1 MKRLLLVCVMI
12 LCLVPL
18 GAWAEEEAAEWFNEP
33 GETWNS
39 RGEHFRY
46 EIEDDHAVLTC
57 YWMEKDQPQPPVIEV
72 PAALGGYPL
81 TAIGWCAFDNWDD
94 RDWLPDQWQSYDGSQ
109 VECIV
114 IPEGVTTLKDG
125 AFCEAEHVGV
135 IHLPSTLT
143 EIHTGLCFEHV
154 DAEISFPNGNDVF
167 RVENGFLIDG
177 RQNALIYCNSTAREH
192 PLPRV
197 TRIETHA
204 LDHYHG
210 GKAVLEFPDSVEYIG
225 GYNAYDNVDLE
236 TIIVPGSVVE
246 IADHGLYC
254 NSATSIVLH
263 EGLKRIG
270 AFAFS
275 ETEAGE
281 IIVPATVEWIGYGAF
296 MWEGL
301 EPVIQNPDCVWE
313 TEAQFNSRIW
323 AEESANDEVI
333 WSYDGWPLRTDELI
347 RDEDGQDFLRI
358 TMKDDSGLMYVSTRL
373 PAFAS
378 LDEYHCGNT
387 AILLEYPV
395 GLPENATQEDAVE
408 AERYFLTFE
417 YIDGDWWLTAATNGW
432 DWTVDVEDGIFR
444 FGDYYE
450 PDPAWQWETESIFD
464 PEDACRLTGFYF
476 NGLEDMVAKYNEAMP
491 DRYSL
496 HPEDFE

>member
-1 MKRLLLVCVMI
+1 MKRLMLVFLMI
-12 LCLVPL
+12 LCLVPM
-18 GAWAEEEAAEWFNEP
+18 GSWAEKEAVEWFNGN
-33 GETWNS
+33 GEIYNS
-39 RGEHFRY
+39 RGEHFCY

-57 YWMEKDQPQPPVIEV
+57 YWIEKDKPQPSVIEV
-72 PAALGGYPL
+72 PATLSGYPV
-81 TAIGWCAFDNWDD
+81 TAIGWCAFDNWDAD
-94 RDWLPDQWQSYDGSQ
+94 DFPDGRHQAYDGRQ

-114 IPEGVTTLKDG
+114 IPEGVTTLEDG

-167 RVENGFLIDG
+167 RVDNGFLIDG

-275 ETEAGE
+275 ETDAGE

-296 MWEGL
+296 TWEGL
-301 EPVIQNPDCVWE
+301 EPVIQNPDCIWE
-313 TEAQFNSRIW
+313 TEAQYNSRIW
-323 AEESANDEVI
+323 AEASANDEVV
-333 WSYDGWPLRTDELI
+333 WSYDGWPLRTVEII
-347 RDEDGQDFLRI
+347 RDKDGRDFLRV
-358 TMKDDSGLMYVSTRL
+358 TMKDGSGLMYISTQL

-387 AILLEYPV
+387 GIFLEYPV
-395 GLPENATQEDAVE
+395 GLPEDATQEDADE

-417 YIDGDWWLTAATNGW
+417 YINGDWWLMAATNGW
-432 DWTVDVEDGIFR
+432 DWTVDIEDGIFR
-444 FGDYYE
+444 FGDYYS
-450 PDPAWQWETESIFD
+450 PDPAWLWETESVLD
-464 PEDACRLTGFYF
+464 PENACRLTEFYF
-476 NGLEDMVAKYNEAMP
+476 DELEEMAADYDEAMP
-491 DRYSL
+491 NRYSL